1 MAKGDINEILTA
13 NVIGS
18 TIVARPEG
26 WVAIVIEM
34 SHQTIALPLS
44 LQAISVLRR
53 QLTEA
58 ESLLLQ
64 RAGHA

>member
-1 MAKGDINEILTA
+1 MTKGDINEILTV
-13 NVIGS
+13 NVKGS
-18 TIVARPEG
+18 KIVARPEG

-44 LQAISVLRR
+44 LQAIAVLRE

-58 ESLLLQ
+58 ELILL
-64 RAGHA
+64 RRPGNA